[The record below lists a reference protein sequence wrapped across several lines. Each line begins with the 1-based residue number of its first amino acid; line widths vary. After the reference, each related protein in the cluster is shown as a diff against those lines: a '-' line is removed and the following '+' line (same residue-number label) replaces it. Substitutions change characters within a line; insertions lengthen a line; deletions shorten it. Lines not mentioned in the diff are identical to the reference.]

1 MTMASLKRLLFGA
14 VCGTIAAV
22 LGWILILLGES
33 SVLQIL
39 STLLFTL
46 SAGISWRQYIKE
58 RQEEKDHD

>member
-1 MTMASLKRLLFGA
+1 MTSPKRLLFGA
-14 VCGTIAAV
+14 VCGTTAAV
-22 LGWILILLGES
+22 LGWILILLGGS

-46 SAGISWRQYIKE
+46 SAGISWRQYILFKE